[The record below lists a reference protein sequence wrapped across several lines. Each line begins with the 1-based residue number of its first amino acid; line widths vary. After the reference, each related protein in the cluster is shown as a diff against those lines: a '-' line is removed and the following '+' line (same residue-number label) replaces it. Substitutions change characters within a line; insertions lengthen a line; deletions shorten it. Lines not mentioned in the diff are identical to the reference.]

1 MTNTRD
7 AFIQKFL
14 TGTLL
19 AIAASLLTTAFLL
32 YV

>member
-1 MTNTRD
+1 MTNTQD
-7 AFIQKFL
+7 AVIQKL
-14 TGTLL
+14 ITGTLV